1 MAELLC
7 LRAGVAPTLSE
18 LLQRETRGEN
28 RRPLRP
34 LSRPPRVSFTT
45 MPHFRSPEDLVRY
58 LEGVREKES
67 FAQLFDRIEREKR
80 DRRVRIAE
88 AARRELRRNARRVQR
103 EILWRK
109 LPAACQH
116 DARRLGLASDT
127 SY

>member
-7 LRAGVAPTLSE
+7 LRAGMAPTLSE

-34 LSRPPRVSFTT
+34 LSWPPRVSFTT

-58 LEGVREKES
+58 LEGVREKET
-67 FAQLFDRIEREKR
+67 FRQLFDRLEREKR

-88 AARRELRRNARRVQR
+88 SARRELRRNARRVQR

-109 LPAACQH
+109 LLWLA
-116 DARRLGLASDT
+116 DMIARRAWT
-127 SY
+127 SVR